1 MITGDG
7 TTAAYTRELF
17 GEVDWLW
24 VCDDTHTDDA
34 GRPLNGDAFATVVE
48 LIKGSDLAD
57 VVISSQLPIG
67 SCAALE
73 RMFPARRFAVIPEN
87 FRTTQAH
94 PHVDRFVI
102 GTRSDEMWALVRR
115 RLFRY
120 RCLFM
125 DPESAEMVKHG
136 LNGFLAL
143 SVQYSKE
150 LARLAEKHGADPEL
164 VASGLQS
171 DPRIGTRSY
180 LKPGGGPGPHLTR
193 EVHNLRAL
201 GSGPLIGTLEALTVR

>member
-24 VCDDTHTDDA
+24 VCNDTPINDA
-34 GRPLNGDAFATVVE
+34 GRPMNKVTALEVYETIDESN
-48 LIKGSDLAD
+48 LAD
-57 VVISSQLPIG
+57 VVLSTQLPVG
-67 SCAALE
+67 TCKWLE
-73 RMFPARRFAVIPEN
+73 EAFPARRFAVIPEN
-87 FRTTQAH
+87 YRTTKTR
-94 PHVDRFVI
+94 PHVDRFII
-102 GTRSDEMWALVRR
+102 GTRDDEMWALVRR

-120 RCLFM
+120 RCLYM

-143 SVQYSKE
+143 SVQYSNE
-150 LARLAEKHGADPEL
+150 LAKLAEKCGADPEM
-164 VASGLQS
+164 VAAGIQS
-171 DPRIGTRSY
+171 DPRVGTRSY

-193 EVHNLRAL
+193 EVHNLV
-201 GSGPLIGTLEALTVR
+201 GFGGGPLIDTLEAL